1 MTYDGQ
7 LSIILPLVLM
17 VGFPCFVIWWSY
29 KAKDNTLKQTYQEI
43 AQKNPKLQAYLNQ
56 GYDLLAVVRDEGLL
70 NGVNFSVFNYPTRQ
84 GLNKL
89 TLFRLTFEL
98 TLFPTRWAIFNIKHW
113 AKNFVH
119 LKDCTESV
127 ATEGYTH
134 WLPFQV
140 NGRNVDYSVNFS
152 QNKNDF
158 LSVLFPK
165 DSIEE
170 IFQKPMICKI
180 TGSAI
185 PEGQTWQWSTTRDNI
200 EEHKLVEVTNNN
212 RVLVATF
219 PPAGFIV
226 NRGTVNYLVIH
237 PEMPKHLVPCFVY
250 LSILTSDI
258 NSC

>member
-1 MTYDGQ
+1 MTHDGQ
-7 LSIILPLVLM
+7 LSIILYSGI
-17 VGFPCFVIWWSY
+17 GFMCFLTWWHY

-43 AQKNPKLQAYLNQ
+43 AQKNPKLQVYLNQ
-56 GYDLLAVVRDEGLL
+56 GYDLLTVVRDEGL
-70 NGVNFSVFNYPTRQ
+70 NPINFSVFNYPTRQ

-89 TLFRLTFEL
+89 PLFRLTFEL
-98 TLFPTRWAIFNIKHW
+98 ALVSPRRAIFNIEHW
-113 AKNFVH
+113 AKNFIH

-134 WLPFQV
+134 LLPFQA
-140 NGRNVDYSVNFS
+140 NGEYVDYSVNFS
-152 QNKNDF
+152 QDNNNF

-170 IFQKPMICKI
+170 IFQKLMVCTV

-185 PEGQTWQWSTTRDNI
+185 PDGKTWQWSTTRVNI
-200 EEHKLVEVTNNN
+200 EEHKLVDVTNNN
-212 RVLVATF
+212 SVLVATF